1 MDTVN
6 IGQTDKNADWI
17 KTLHNVLEE
26 LEIHAAL
33 EEEYQQTTEPKAEAQ
48 D

>member
-6 IGQTDKNADWI
+6 ISQTDENADWI
-17 KTLHNVLEE
+17 KTLRNVLEE
-26 LEIHAAL
+26 LEIHAVL
-33 EEEYQQTTEPKAEAQ
+33 EEEYQQKTGPEIEAQ